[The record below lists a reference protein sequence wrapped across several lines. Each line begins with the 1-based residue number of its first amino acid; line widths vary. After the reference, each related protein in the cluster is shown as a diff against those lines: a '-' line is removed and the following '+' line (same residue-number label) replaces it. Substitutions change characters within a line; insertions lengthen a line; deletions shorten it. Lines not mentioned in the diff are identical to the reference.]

1 MQDLTDSDFDSEST
15 DNESDL
21 TDVTMPSQEII
32 RLLAQY
38 CSEQKIWKRVRPN
51 QFLNITS
58 FEPFTCTYIKDR
70 GIPEGAVLKILKV
83 DP

>member
-1 MQDLTDSDFDSEST
+1 MMQDLTDSDFDSEST

-38 CSEQKIWKRVRPN
+38 CSEQKIWKKSEAKP
-51 QFLNITS
+51 
-58 FEPFTCTYIKDR
+58 
-70 GIPEGAVLKILKV
+70 ILEYHIV
-83 DP
+83 

>member
-32 RLLAQY
+32 GLLAQY
-38 CSEQKIWKRVRPN
+38 CSKQKIWKKSEAKP
-51 QFLNITS
+51 
-58 FEPFTCTYIKDR
+58 
-70 GIPEGAVLKILKV
+70 ILEYHIVWTIYLHLYKG
-83 DP
+83 

>member
-1 MQDLTDSDFDSEST
+1 MMQDLTDSDFDSEST

-51 QFLNITS
+51 QFLNI
-58 FEPFTCTYIKDR
+58 DR
-70 GIPEGAVLKILKV
+70 KSTRLNSSHTIL
-83 DP
+83 PRMPSSA

>member
-15 DNESDL
+15 DNESEL

-38 CSEQKIWKRVRPN
+38 SFKHQIWKRSEAKTI
-51 QFLNITS
+51 L
-58 FEPFTCTYIKDR
+58 EYYIVWIIYLHSYK
-70 GIPEGAVLKILKV
+70 G
-83 DP
+83 

>member
-38 CSEQKIWKRVRPN
+38 CSKQKIWKKSEAKPILEYHIVWTIY
-51 QFLNITS
+51 LHL
-58 FEPFTCTYIKDR
+58 YI
-70 GIPEGAVLKILKV
+70 G
-83 DP
+83 